1 MDEHIFHPVIAD
13 WYRQHGDEV
22 KGLAEALWEHPEI
35 SEEEYF
41 ACAQTKRFLEDKGFR
56 VETFHHKDDTR
67 APNTVVATAGSGKP
81 VIGFYGEYDALPG
94 LGQEAV
100 PYECP
105 REGAGHGC
113 GHCLM
118 TPACASA
125 AAAAY
130 AAMVKDGLPGT
141 VKFVATPAEEIAEGK
156 PWLFAKGV
164 FDDMDCCLSW
174 HPTPWDLA
182 PAEGV
187 LQAINTYKVE
197 FFGKA
202 AHAAISPEAG
212 RSALDAAEMMNIGV
226 QYLREHVPDDVRIH
240 YVYLAAGERVNIVPE
255 YAATQYCIRGRDM
268 EEVESVSRR
277 VMDCAAGAA
286 LMAGVKEKH
295 TLLLANSET
304 VILHSFN
311 RFLYECAAAVPA
323 LEYTAEE
330 DEFAKELYRNINGK
344 DCRENPLPR
353 LLEAPTGVEEHYT
366 GSTDA
371 GYLTKTVPTA
381 RLYGLGVIRDTPG
394 HHWGVTASVG
404 TSIGR
409 KASVY
414 VGQCLAQCAYET
426 ALHPEHIDEW
436 KKELKEKAGEV
447 HVLLPSK
454 K

>member
-1 MDEHIFHPVIAD
+1 MEKQTLHPAIAR
-13 WYRQHGDEV
+13 WYEAHGGQVEQM
-22 KGLAEALWEHPEI
+22 ARAFWEDPEL
-35 SEEEYF
+35 SAEEYH
-41 ACAQTKRFLEDKGFR
+41 ACARTKAFFEEQGFT
-56 VETFHHKDDTR
+56 VETCNHRYADRPH
-67 APNTVVATAGSGKP
+67 NTVIATAGSGKP

-94 LGQEAV
+94 MGQEAV
-100 PYECP
+100 PQECP
-105 REGAGHGC
+105 KAGPGHGC

-118 TPACASA
+118 TPAIGSA
-125 AAAAY
+125 AVAAWE
-130 AAMVKDGLPGT
+130 AMKAEGLSGT
-141 VKFVATPAEEIAEGK
+141 IRFIATPAEETAEGK
-156 PWLFAKGV
+156 PWLYKRGV
-164 FDDMDCCLSW
+164 FDGLDCCLSW

-187 LQAINTYKVE
+187 LQAISTYKVE

-212 RSALDAAEMMNIGV
+212 RSALDAAELMNVGV

-268 EEVESVSRR
+268 AEVEEVSKR

-295 TLLLANSET
+295 TLQLANSET

-311 RFLYECAAAVPA
+311 RFLYECARAVPA
-323 LEYTAEE
+323 LEYNQEE
-330 DEFAKELYRNINGK
+330 EAFAQELHRSITGRDGK
-344 DCRENPLPR
+344 ENPLPR

-381 RLYGLGVIRDTPG
+381 RLYGLGVVRDTPG
-394 HHWGVTASVG
+394 HHWGVVASTG
-404 TSIGR
+404 SSIGR
-409 KASVY
+409 KAAVY
-414 VGQCLAQCAYET
+414 VGKCLAQCAYMT
-426 ALHPEHIDEW
+426 ARHPEHIDLW
-436 KKELKEKAGEV
+436 KAELSEKAGEV
-447 HVLLPSK
+447 RVLVPEE
-454 K
+454 